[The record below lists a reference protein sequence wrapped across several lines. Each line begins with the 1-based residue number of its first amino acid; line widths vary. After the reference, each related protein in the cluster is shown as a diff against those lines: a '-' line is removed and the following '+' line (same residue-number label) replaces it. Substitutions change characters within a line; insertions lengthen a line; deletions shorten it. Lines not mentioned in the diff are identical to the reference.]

1 MDRHSRAP
9 VVSFYCA
16 DVLAV
21 GEIRLEG
28 PPVQHARARRVDRG
42 DTARLTDG
50 KGRIG
55 FGEILTVGKAEL
67 RISLENIEIM
77 ARPMPL
83 DVIVPVA
90 DRERMLVAAEKCV
103 ELQVTAWRPAYFA
116 RSRSVSPRGEGAKFR
131 EKLRSRMESA
141 LEQSGG
147 AWLPEIHEEREAA
160 DAMKSVSADWTR
172 FFLDAGGAPLASRVG
187 RREVALAVGPEGG
200 FERQEIVA
208 AESLGW
214 TAASIAETTL
224 RFETSIIAGVAVVRA
239 AQLSLRSV

>member
-1 MDRHSRAP
+1 VERHGRAP

-28 PPVQHARARRVDRG
+28 SPVQHARARRVDRG

-55 FGEILTVGKAEL
+55 FGEILIVGKGEL
-67 RISLENIEIM
+67 RISIESIEIM
-77 ARPMPL
+77 ARPKPL

-103 ELQVTAWRPAYFA
+103 ELQVTAWHPAYFT

-131 EKLRSRMESA
+131 EKLRARMESA

-147 AWLPEIHEEREAA
+147 AWMPEIHEEREAV
-160 DAMKSVSADWTR
+160 DAMRSVPAEWTC
-172 FFLDAGGAPLASRVG
+172 FFLDAGGAPLASRVDH
-187 RREVALAVGPEGG
+187 REVALAVGPEGG

-208 AESLGW
+208 AEGLGW

-224 RFETSIIAGVAVVRA
+224 RFETAIIAGVAVVRA
-239 AQLSLRSV
+239 VQLSPRSV